1 MIKKFNELTFSDDFM
16 FGKVLT
22 TNKELC
28 KELLELILGE
38 KINRIEFVEEQRTL
52 KQTYPSKGIRLD
64 VYVKDD
70 KNVAYDVEMQTTY
83 SSDLPKRIRFY
94 QGMIDLDLIESGDEY
109 SNLKRSY
116 IIFICLSDPFKKG
129 LPVYVFTK
137 TCKQDRSI
145 ELNDEATTVVIN
157 VSGSRK
163 GLSPNMAAFLDF
175 VQNQKVSDD
184 FTQRL
189 SDEVSNVRSCK
200 KWSVEY
206 MHVSAML
213 ADARRDGIE
222 QGVKQGVK
230 QSIAKN
236 VRRLLKFKMTDS
248 DIINAIIEDYD
259 LTAEQA
265 EQYLLEAKKNIH

>member
-1 MIKKFNELTFSDDFM
+1 MMKKFNELTFSDDFM

-116 IIFICLSDPFKKG
+116 IIFICLLDPFKKG
-129 LPVYVFTK
+129 LPVYIFNK

-222 QGVKQGVK
+222 QGVKQ
-230 QSIAKN
+230 SIAKN
-236 VRRLLKFKMTDS
+236 VGGDCMKKLIKKIYLYFKGKEVW
-248 DIINAIIEDYD
+248 NAKMSEHLHIKVISVP
-259 LTAEQA
+259 
-265 EQYLLEAKKNIH
+265 KK